1 MTDISF
7 ESNFEIP
14 YAYGMSLISYELFQ
28 SLKRSCGGNYK
39 SPDPTNFACLISLQA
54 YYKCTA
60 GVNSVQILEPI
71 CAFASPKPPMEM
83 MFHTRRKRYLKLK
96 DNELPLPTVGCRTYA
111 HLLSKY
117 WANDESVRRALH
129 IREIWRSVDYHL
141 YLSNKGYRSLIYS
154 GDHDMMITYL
164 GTQAWI
170 RALNFSIIDDWRSWH
185 LHNQVSGYTRTYS
198 NKMTFATVKGGGH
211 IAPEYRPPECFAM
224 FTRWISGEPL

>member
-1 MTDISF
+1 M
-7 ESNFEIP
+7 
-14 YAYGMSLISYELFQ
+14 
-28 SLKRSCGGNYK
+28 
-39 SPDPTNFACLISLQA
+39 
-54 YYKCTA
+54 
-60 GVNSVQILEPI
+60 
-71 CAFASPKPPMEM
+71 
-83 MFHTRRKRYLKLK
+83 
-96 DNELPLPTVGCRTYA
+96 
-111 HLLSKY
+111 SKY

-129 IREIWRSVDYHL
+129 IREGSIGSWERCNYNLAYSHQIWRSVDYHL